1 MNTWKA
7 AFGKAVHL
15 SSFAFLL
22 GLLGPGGSYAQASP
36 QLFARFESD
45 GQVSYG
51 VVEGES
57 IRPIRGS
64 LFGEFEVLPQA
75 VRLSDV
81 LALAVAPPA
90 VIGGVEGLV
99 LLPVVT
105 DEQAAVG
112 QVADIVKRAAGWK
125 GHLDILVNNAGITRD
140 GLLLR
145 MKDEDWDALIDTNLK
160 RPFLCISAAAKVMSK
175 QRSGRIINISSVVG
189 EMGNAGQANY
199 CSSKAGLLG
208 LTKSVARELA
218 RRNITVNA
226 ITPGFIVTDMTDGMT
241 DKARESMTEQIP
253 LGRLGEADDVANAVI
268 FLASEQSSYVTGQV
282 LGVNGGMYM

>member
-1 MNTWKA
+1 MLSEKV
-7 AFGKAVHL
+7 AVVTGASRGIGRAIAL
-15 SSFAFLL
+15 ALVAQGAKVVASARN
-22 GLLGPGGSYAQASP
+22 AQALDALVAEIEA
-36 QLFARFESD
+36 QGGEATAVTGDVALESD
-45 GQVSYG
+45 AARL
-51 VVEGES
+51 VE
-57 IRPIRGS
+57 
-64 LFGEFEVLPQA
+64 QA
-75 VRLSDV
+75 VAAYGQIDV
-81 LALAVAPPA
+81 
-90 VIGGVEGLV
+90 
-99 LLPVVT
+99 
-105 DEQAAVG
+105 
-112 QVADIVKRAAGWK
+112 
-125 GHLDILVNNAGITRD
+125 LVNNAGITRD

-145 MKDEDWDALIDTNLK
+145 MKDEDWDAVIDTNLK
-160 RPFLCISAAAKVMSK
+160 GAFHCIRAVAKVMSK

-199 CSSKAGLLG
+199 CASKAGLLG

-241 DKARESMTEQIP
+241 DKARETMTEQIP

>member
-1 MNTWKA
+1 MLSGKVAIVTGASRGIGRTIALALVAQGAKVVASARNAEALDNLIAEIEGQGAEAIAVAGDVASETDA
-7 AFGKAVHL
+7 ARL
-15 SSFAFLL
+15 I
-22 GLLGPGGSYAQASP
+22 
-36 QLFARFESD
+36 E
-45 GQVSYG
+45 
-51 VVEGES
+51 
-57 IRPIRGS
+57 
-64 LFGEFEVLPQA
+64 QA
-75 VRLSDV
+75 V
-81 LALAVAPPA
+81 
-90 VIGGVEGLV
+90 
-99 LLPVVT
+99 
-105 DEQAAVG
+105 AAYG
-112 QVADIVKRAAGWK
+112 QI
-125 GHLDILVNNAGITRD
+125 DILVNNAGITRD

-145 MKDEDWDALIDTNLK
+145 MKDEDWDAVIDTNLK
-160 RPFLCISAAAKVMSK
+160 GAFLCIRAAAKVMSK

-268 FLASEQSSYVTGQV
+268 FLASDQSSYVTGQV